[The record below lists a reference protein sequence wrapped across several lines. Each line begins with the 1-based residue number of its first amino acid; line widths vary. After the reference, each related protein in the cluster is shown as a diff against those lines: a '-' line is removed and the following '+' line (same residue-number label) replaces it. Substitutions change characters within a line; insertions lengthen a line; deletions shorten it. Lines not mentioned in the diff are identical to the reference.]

1 LRRRVDLPQAAPGRD
16 DLEDGAHSDIVEIP
30 LSDPKATAA
39 AKIARPW
46 LTPRTLRDLHL
57 YLAVFFAP
65 SILFFALT
73 GALQLFGLHESKDAG
88 YQPPPVI
95 EKLGQVHI
103 HQRYML
109 KPSRPRPP
117 EAKPAEG
124 AVAAP
129 AAKPAPAK
137 VEEKAP
143 STLAIQIFFLGTA
156 LGLTLASALG
166 LWIGLTQGRLRK
178 VSAVLAGLGSVLP
191 IILLAVQ

>member
-1 LRRRVDLPQAAPGRD
+1 MPAV
-16 DLEDGAHSDIVEIP
+16 LETA
-30 LSDPKATAA
+30 LSDPKTTAA
-39 AKIARPW
+39 RKTARPW

-73 GALQLFGLHESKDAG
+73 GGLQLFGLHESKGAD
-88 YQPPPVI
+88 YRPPSVV

-103 HQRYML
+103 HQRYQL
-109 KPSRPRPP
+109 KPSHPGP
-117 EAKPAEG
+117 
-124 AVAAP
+124 AP
-129 AAKPAPAK
+129 AAKPAESPAK
-137 VEEKAP
+137 APPPKAEEKAS

-178 VSAVLAGLGSVLP
+178 VSAVLAGLGTVLP
-191 IILLAVQ
+191 IIILALQ

>member
-1 LRRRVDLPQAAPGRD
+1 MPAV
-16 DLEDGAHSDIVEIP
+16 LETA
-30 LSDPKATAA
+30 LSDPKTTAA
-39 AKIARPW
+39 HKTARPW

-73 GALQLFGLHESKDAG
+73 GGLQLFGLHESKGAD
-88 YQPPPVI
+88 YRPPSVV

-103 HQRYML
+103 HQRYQL
-109 KPSRPRPP
+109 KPSRPGP
-117 EAKPAEG
+117 
-124 AVAAP
+124 AP
-129 AAKPAPAK
+129 AAKPAESPAK
-137 VEEKAP
+137 APPPKAEEKAS

-178 VSAVLAGLGSVLP
+178 VSAVLAGLGTVLP
-191 IILLAVQ
+191 IIILALQ

>member
-1 LRRRVDLPQAAPGRD
+1 MPAV
-16 DLEDGAHSDIVEIP
+16 LETA
-30 LSDPKATAA
+30 LSDPKTTAA
-39 AKIARPW
+39 RKTARPW

-73 GALQLFGLHESKDAG
+73 GGLQLFGLHESKGAD
-88 YQPPPVI
+88 YRPPSVV

-103 HQRYML
+103 HQRYQL
-109 KPSRPRPP
+109 KPSRPGP
-117 EAKPAEG
+117 
-124 AVAAP
+124 AP
-129 AAKPAPAK
+129 AAKPAESPAK
-137 VEEKAP
+137 APPPKAEEKAS

-178 VSAVLAGLGSVLP
+178 VSAVLAGLGTVLP
-191 IILLAVQ
+191 IIILALQ